1 MDDTFFLS
9 DPAQALPA
17 ALPALPEPTRLRWQP
32 LRIGLVELFHY
43 DSEEFWF
50 RDGHLLLRG
59 NNGTGKSKVL
69 SLTLPF
75 LFDARLTSS
84 RIEPDG
90 DAGKKMAWNLL
101 LGKHERRIGYTWI
114 EFGRIAEDGRTDYL
128 TLGCG
133 MSAVAART
141 GVESWFFMSE
151 QQRLGQDLWLI
162 SPQRAVLT
170 RERLGAALGVHGQV
184 FDTGNAY
191 RRAVDERLFHLGEA
205 RYGALMDT
213 LIQLRQPQL
222 SKKPNEDNLSGA
234 LTEALPPL
242 PDDLLGDVAEAMSQ
256 LEEYSAQ
263 LQELSALG
271 KAIAQFNRRYKV
283 YARID
288 ARRHARTLRTAQSG
302 FDNASRDLHEA
313 RGALL
318 SAQQVE
324 ATLLTQIASA
334 DAMLLRER
342 TALAELQADP
352 TMRDAQRLEEIERHT
367 AQRRRDAQLA
377 QAALEEAALRGRRED
392 EALAH
397 SSERAESARSG
408 LARALEPA
416 SLAALDAGLANRD
429 DYVESMAKLAAPEA
443 LAHAAAGSFA
453 LIQQN
458 LLALAVRRRDDLA
471 ALWRQLRALET
482 AERDRQQDLE
492 GRDGL
497 ADEVA
502 DMAAQVAHAE
512 LHIEQCGALLVAAWQ
527 DLADSLRELRFDDP
541 DAVLAAL
548 ADWVRVLDGDNPA
561 RAALH
566 HAQQQASERHALHL
580 NEARQQSAS
589 LGTQLRELHAE
600 KAALERGDDRH
611 PPTPYYRAALARA
624 GARPGAPLWQ
634 LVEFRADRGASAALE
649 AALEAAG
656 LLDAWVTPQGALLAA
671 DTFDTMLVARAP
683 QSPSLADWLEP
694 AANAAVGQEMIVRL
708 LRGIACGERE
718 AVDAEA
724 WVAPDG
730 QFRIGP
736 LRGAWSKPAAEYIGA
751 ASRAL
756 ARQRRLDE
764 LATQIADLLEQL
776 ALSRA
781 LEAQVGARQELAAV
795 EWRAAP
801 SDEAVRAAHVDASGL
816 ERQRRVLVA
825 RLELAQLRLVAAQER
840 WRSVRAQLLQDGEDL
855 QLPVEAE
862 GLGRIEAALL
872 RFEAA
877 VQALLLEAHNLRHAL
892 PEHARQLERSR
903 EATEDVAQRQA
914 RCEQA
919 GLELDE
925 MAARLHV
932 LRATVGAKVEELM
945 LRLSATRTAVT
956 DLEKS
961 LQADRAALNKAGE
974 QRARGEQRVEDGAAT
989 LNERTEA
996 RHQAIVGLERFA
1008 ATGLLAVALPE
1019 LEAGRAQWTIEA
1031 ALTVARR
1038 AEQGLQEVSADDED
1052 WNRIQNQVS
1061 RDYTELLTALT
1072 ALGHQAQA
1080 DTTDFGLV
1088 VTIIYQ
1094 NRAER
1099 PDLIELRIM
1108 EEIAQRK
1115 ELLTARETEVLE
1127 NHLQAEVAAAIQRL
1141 LQDAERRL
1149 DAINKELEKRPTST
1163 GVRFKLVWEALP
1175 AGSEGA
1181 PVGLDTAR
1189 KRLLNTSFDAWSE
1202 QDRKAVG
1209 AMLQNRIS
1217 SERARADADHGG
1229 GGSLLDL
1236 LGRAL
1241 DYRRWHRFRVLRWQD
1256 GQWRPLS
1263 GPASS
1268 GERALGL
1275 TVPLFA
1281 AVSSFYSHGGSPHAP
1296 RLVLLDEAFA
1306 GIDDAARAHCMA
1318 LVREFDLDFVMTSER
1333 EWACYAEL
1341 PGVSICQ
1348 LQRHEGIDAV
1358 YVSRWS
1364 WDGKARGPEDDG
1376 ARRYPDPG
1384 L

>member
-1 MDDTFFLS
+1 MDDTFFLA

-75 LFDARLTSS
+75 LFDAQLKSS

-114 EFGRIAEDGRTDYL
+114 EFGRIAEDGKSEYL

-133 MSAVAART
+133 MAAVAART
-141 GVESWFFMSE
+141 GVDSWFFMSE
-151 QQRLGQDLWLI
+151 QQRVGQHLWLI

-184 FDTGNAY
+184 FDTAAAY
-191 RRAVDERLFHLGEA
+191 RRAVDERLFHLGEV

-256 LEEYSAQ
+256 LEQYSAQ

-288 ARRHARTLRTAQSG
+288 ARRHARTLRTAQTG

-313 RGALL
+313 RVALL
-318 SAQQVE
+318 SAQQAE
-324 ATLLTQIASA
+324 AALQGQITSA
-334 DAMLLRER
+334 EAMLLRER
-342 TALAELQADP
+342 TALAELQGDP
-352 TMRDAQRLEEIERHT
+352 TMRDAHRLEETERHT
-367 AQRRRDAQLA
+367 AARERDAQLA
-377 QAALEEAALRGRRED
+377 QAALDQAALRRVRED
-392 EALAH
+392 EALAT
-397 SSERAESARSG
+397 SAARAEAARAA

-416 SLAALDAGLANRD
+416 TLAAADAGLAARD
-429 DYVESMAKLAAPEA
+429 DYLESMAQLTAPEA
-443 LAHAAAGSFA
+443 LAQAAAGSFA

-471 ALWRQLRALET
+471 ALRRQLRALET
-482 AERDRQQDLE
+482 AERDRQQDQE
-492 GRDGL
+492 GRDRL
-497 ADEVA
+497 ADEVT
-502 DMAAQVAHAE
+502 DMAAQVASAE
-512 LHIEQCGALLVAAWQ
+512 LHIEQCGALLVGAWQ
-527 DLADSLRELRFDDP
+527 DHADALRELRFDDAG
-541 DAVLAAL
+541 AVLAAL
-548 ADWVRVLDGDNPA
+548 ADWVRVLEGENPA

-566 HAQQQASERHALHL
+566 QAQQQASERHARHL
-580 NEARQQSAS
+580 AEARQQSTA
-589 LGTQLRELHAE
+589 LETQLRELRAE
-600 KAALERGDDRH
+600 QSALERGDDRQ
-611 PPTPYYRAALARA
+611 PPAPYYRAAGARA

-671 DTFDTMLVARAP
+671 ETFDTILVARAP
-683 QSPSLADWLEP
+683 QRASLADWLEP
-694 AANAAVGQEMIVRL
+694 APNGAVGHEVIARL
-708 LRGIACGERE
+708 LCGIACGERE

-730 QFRIGP
+730 RFRIGP
-736 LRGAWSKPAAEYIGA
+736 LRGAWNKPAAEYIGA

-756 ARQRRLDE
+756 ARQRRLGE
-764 LATQIADLLEQL
+764 LATLSANLLGQL
-776 ALSRA
+776 AQSRE
-781 LEAQVGARQELAAV
+781 LEAQVGARQQLAAG

-816 ERQRRVLVA
+816 ERQRRALGA
-825 RLELAQLRLVAAQER
+825 RLEQAQARLVAAQER
-840 WRSVRAQLLQDGEDL
+840 WRIAREQLLQDGEDL
-855 QLPVEAE
+855 NLPVEAE
-862 GLGRIEAALL
+862 GLVRIETALL

-892 PEHARQLERSR
+892 PEHGRQLERSR
-903 EATEDVAQRQA
+903 EATDDVAQRQA
-914 RCEQA
+914 GREQA

-925 MAARLHV
+925 MAARLHI
-932 LRATVGAKVEELM
+932 LRATVGAKVGELM

-956 DLEKS
+956 ELEKV
-961 LQADRAALNKAGE
+961 LQADRAALNKASE
-974 QRARGEQRVEDGAAT
+974 QRARGEQRVEDGSAT
-989 LNERTEA
+989 LNERTGA

-1019 LEAGRAQWTIEA
+1019 LDAGSAQWTIEA
-1031 ALTVARR
+1031 ALNVARR
-1038 AEQGLQEVSADDED
+1038 AEQGLQEVSAEDDD
-1052 WNRIQNQVS
+1052 WSRIQNQVS
-1061 RDYTELLTALT
+1061 RDYTDLLTALT

-1094 NRAER
+1094 NRPER

-1217 SERARADADHGG
+1217 GERARAEADHGG
-1229 GGSLLDL
+1229 GSLLEM

-1364 WDGKARGPEDDG
+1364 WDGKARRPEDDG
-1376 ARRYPDPG
+1376 ARRYPDAG

>member
-1 MDDTFFLS
+1 MDHPLFLS
-9 DPAQALPA
+9 DPEQTLSVALPT
-17 ALPALPEPTRLRWQP
+17 LPEPTRLRWQP
-32 LRIGLVELFHY
+32 LRVGLVELFHY

-75 LFDARLTSS
+75 LFDAQLKSS

-114 EFGRIAEDGRTDYL
+114 EFGRMAEDGKPEYL

-133 MSAVAART
+133 MAAVAART
-141 GVESWFFMSE
+141 GVDSWFFMSE
-151 QQRLGQDLWLI
+151 QQRIGQDLWLI
-162 SPQRAVLT
+162 SPQRAVVT
-170 RERLGAALGVHGQV
+170 RDRLSAALGVHGQV
-184 FDTGNAY
+184 FDTATAY
-191 RRAVDERLFHLGEA
+191 RRAVDERLFHLGEV

-242 PDDLLGDVAEAMSQ
+242 PDDLLGDVADAMSQ

-271 KAIAQFNRRYKV
+271 KAIGQFNRRYKL

-288 ARRHARTLRTAQSG
+288 ARRHARTLRSAQTG

-313 RGALL
+313 RAALL
-318 SAQQVE
+318 SAQQAE
-324 ATLLTQIASA
+324 AALQAHIASA

-352 TMRDAQRLEEIERHT
+352 TMRDAHRLEETERHT

-377 QAALEEAALRGRRED
+377 QAALDEASLRHRRED
-392 EALAH
+392 EALAR
-397 SSERAESARSG
+397 SGERADAARDALG
-408 LARALEPA
+408 RALEPA
-416 SLAALDAGLANRD
+416 SLAAADAGLAARD
-429 DYVESMAKLAAPEA
+429 DYLESMAQLAAPES
-443 LAHAAAGSFA
+443 LAHAAAGPFA

-458 LLALAVRRRDDLA
+458 LLALATRRRDDLA
-471 ALWRQLRALET
+471 AVRRQLRALET
-482 AERDRQQDLE
+482 AERDRQQDQE
-492 GRDGL
+492 GRDQL
-497 ADEVA
+497 ADDVA
-502 DMAAQVAHAE
+502 DMVAQVAGAE
-512 LHIEQCGALLVAAWQ
+512 SHIERCGALLVGAWQ
-527 DLADSLRELRFDDP
+527 DHAAALRELSFDDAN
-541 DAVLAAL
+541 AVLVAL
-548 ADWVRVLDGDNPA
+548 ADWVRALDGENPA

-566 HAQQQASERHALHL
+566 QAQQQASERLALL
-580 NEARQQSAS
+580 LAQARQQSAA
-589 LGTQLRELHAE
+589 LEGQLRELDAE

-611 PPTPYYRAALARA
+611 PPAPYYRAAPARA

-634 LVEFRADRGASAALE
+634 LVEFRAARGASAGLE

-656 LLDAWVTPQGALLAA
+656 LLDAWVTPEGALLSA
-671 DTFDTMLVARAP
+671 DSFDTMLVARVP

-694 AANAAVGQEMIVRL
+694 AAGATVKPEMIARL
-708 LRGIACGERE
+708 LRGIACSERE

-756 ARQRRLDE
+756 ARQRRLGE
-764 LATQIADLLEQL
+764 LGTLIADLLGQL
-776 ALSRA
+776 AVSRT
-781 LEAQVGARQELAAV
+781 LEAQVGVRQQLAAQ

-801 SDEAVRAAHVDASGL
+801 SDEALRASHVSAQGL
-816 ERQRRVLVA
+816 ERQRQALVA
-825 RLELAQLRLVAAQER
+825 RLKLAQARLVVVHER
-840 WRSVRAQLLQDGEDL
+840 WQMTRAQLLQDGEDL
-855 QLPVEAE
+855 HLPIDAE
-862 GLGRIEAALL
+862 GLVRIETALL
-872 RFEAA
+872 RFVAT

-903 EATEDVAQRQA
+903 EALEDVAQRQA
-914 RCEQA
+914 RREQA

-925 MAARLHV
+925 MAARLQI

-945 LRLSATRTAVT
+945 LRLATTRTAVMEC
-956 DLEKS
+956 EK
-961 LQADRAALNKAGE
+961 LLRADMAALNKASE

-989 LNERTEA
+989 LDERTEA
-996 RHQAIVGLERFA
+996 RRLAIVGLERFA

-1019 LEAGRAQWTIEA
+1019 LDAGSAQWTIEA
-1031 ALTVARR
+1031 ALNVARR
-1038 AEQGLQEVSADDED
+1038 AEQGLQDVSADDED

-1061 RDYTELLTALT
+1061 RDYTELMTALT

-1094 NRAER
+1094 NRPER

-1181 PVGLDTAR
+1181 PVGLDAAR

-1202 QDRKAVG
+1202 QDRKVVG

-1217 SERARADADHGG
+1217 SERARGDADIGG
-1229 GGSLLDL
+1229 GGSLLEML
-1236 LGRAL
+1236 ARAL

-1364 WDGKARGPEDDG
+1364 WDGKARRPEDDG
-1376 ARRYPDPG
+1376 ARRFPDPG
-1384 L
+1384 P

>member
-1 MDDTFFLS
+1 MDDTLFLS
-9 DPAQALPA
+9 DPAQALPT

-32 LRIGLVELFHY
+32 LRVGLVELFHY

-75 LFDARLTSS
+75 LFDAQLKSS

-114 EFGRIAEDGRTDYL
+114 EFGRVAEDGKVEYL

-133 MSAVAART
+133 MAAVAART
-141 GVESWFFMSE
+141 SVDSWFFMSE
-151 QQRLGQDLWLI
+151 QQRMGEQLWLI

-170 RERLGAALGVHGQV
+170 RERLGAALGGHGQV
-184 FDTGNAY
+184 FDTATAY
-191 RRAVDERLFHLGEA
+191 RRAVDERLFHLGEV

-288 ARRHARTLRTAQSG
+288 ARRHARTLRAAQTG

-313 RGALL
+313 RAALL
-318 SAQQVE
+318 AAQQAE
-324 ATLLTQIASA
+324 AALQTQIAGA
-334 DAMLLRER
+334 EARLLRER

-352 TMRDAQRLEEIERHT
+352 TMRDAHRLEETERHT

-377 QAALEEAALRGRRED
+377 QAALDEATLRRRRED
-392 EALAH
+392 EALAR
-397 SSERAESARSG
+397 SGERAEAARAA

-416 SLAALDAGLANRD
+416 TLAAADAGLAGRD
-429 DYVESMAKLAAPEA
+429 DYVEAMAKLAAPEA
-443 LAHAAAGSFA
+443 LAQAAAGSFA

-458 LLALAVRRRDDLA
+458 LLALAMRRRDDLA
-471 ALWRQLRALET
+471 ALWRRLRALET
-482 AERDRQQDLE
+482 AERDRQQDQE
-492 GRDGL
+492 GCDRL

-502 DMAAQVAHAE
+502 DMAAQVASAE
-512 LHIEQCGALLVAAWQ
+512 LHILQCGELLVGAWQ
-527 DLADSLRELRFDDP
+527 DHIDSLSELRVDD
-541 DAVLAAL
+541 AGEVLAAL
-548 ADWVRVLDGDNPA
+548 ADWVGVLDGDNPA

-566 HAQQQASERHALHL
+566 QAQQQASERLALDL
-580 NEARQQSAS
+580 AEARQQSAA
-589 LGTQLRELHAE
+589 LETQLDELRAE
-600 KAALERGDDRH
+600 KSALERGAERH
-611 PPTPYYRAALARA
+611 PPAPYQRAALARA
-624 GARPGAPLWQ
+624 GAGPGAPLWQ

-656 LLDAWVTPQGALLAA
+656 LLDAWVTPDGALLAA

-683 QSPSLADWLEP
+683 QNTSLADWLEP
-694 AANAAVGQEMIVRL
+694 APNAAVAHEVIVRL

-718 AVDAEA
+718 EVTAEA
-724 WVAPDG
+724 WVAPNG
-730 QFRIGP
+730 QFRVGP
-736 LRGAWSKPAAEYIGA
+736 LRGAWNKPAAEYIGA

-756 ARQRRLDE
+756 ARQRRLGE
-764 LATQIADLLEQL
+764 LAALIADLVGQL

-781 LEAQVGARQELAAV
+781 QEAQVGARKELAAD

-801 SDEAVRAAHVDASGL
+801 SDETLRAAHVDTSGL
-816 ERQRRVLVA
+816 ERQRRALVA
-825 RLELAQLRLVAAQER
+825 RLEQAQVRLAAALER
-840 WRSVRAQLLQDGEDL
+840 WRIARTQLLQDGEDL
-855 QLPVEAE
+855 HLPVDAE

-903 EATEDVAQRQA
+903 EATDDVAQRQA
-914 RCEQA
+914 LREQA

-925 MAARLHV
+925 MLARLEI

-945 LRLSATRTAVT
+945 RRLSDTRTAVT
-956 DLEKS
+956 ELDKS
-961 LQADRAALNKAGE
+961 LQVDRGVLNKTGE

-989 LNERTEA
+989 LHERTEA
-996 RHQAIVGLERFA
+996 RQQAIVSLERFA

-1019 LEAGRAQWTIEA
+1019 LDAGGAQWTIEA
-1031 ALTVARR
+1031 ALNVARR

-1061 RDYTELLTALT
+1061 RDYTDLLTALT

-1094 NRAER
+1094 NRPER

-1108 EEIAQRK
+1108 DEIAQRK

-1149 DAINKELEKRPTST
+1149 DAINKELERRPTST

-1217 SERARADADHGG
+1217 SERARADADLGG
-1229 GGSLLDL
+1229 GGSLLEL

-1364 WDGKARGPEDDG
+1364 WDGKARRPEDDG
-1376 ARRYPDPG
+1376 ARRYPEAG
-1384 L
+1384 I